1 MKALTI
7 INKTKVKI
15 EMDFNFI
22 RKHIFLHKAQKQP
35 TTRKV
40 EYNFLNYKQH
50 QNHLE
55 IVYTILYP
63 VKKETLYESQTDTE
77 ISILHNTFMAHKP

>member
-1 MKALTI
+1 MTI

-22 RKHIFLHKAQKQP
+22 RKHIFFAQSTKATHKE
-35 TTRKV
+35 KV

>member
-7 INKTKVKI
+7 INKTKVK
-15 EMDFNFI
+15 FQF
-22 RKHIFLHKAQKQP
+22 HKKTYFFAQSTKA
-35 TTRKV
+35 THKEKV

-63 VKKETLYESQTDTE
+63 VKKETLYESQTETE

>member
-22 RKHIFLHKAQKQP
+22 RKQFFAQSTQATHKE
-35 TTRKV
+35 KV

-50 QNHLE
+50 
-55 IVYTILYP
+55 
-63 VKKETLYESQTDTE
+63 
-77 ISILHNTFMAHKP
+77 